1 MGVNYR
7 VKKRNAFYKLGY
19 NEKHIPHQGKYEKM
33 RKQRLD
39 AWDNPKFNWPPRMP
53 RPTMLTGKALINHLD
68 SEQRQKII
76 DERPFTMPN
85 YRTGD
90 VIELTYFLSLSE
102 GKFNTFKGLVFGV
115 EKPKN
120 LRESFYFH
128 TVVENEQV
136 SLKMKALSPM
146 IAKVDIV
153 KMGSGRLRKK
163 LNHIPRLGLTLN

>member
-1 MGVNYR
+1 
-7 VKKRNAFYKLGY
+7 
-19 NEKHIPHQGKYEKM
+19 
-33 RKQRLD
+33 
-39 AWDNPKFNWPPRMP
+39 
-53 RPTMLTGKALINHLD
+53 
-68 SEQRQKII
+68 
-76 DERPFTMPN
+76 MPN

-102 GKFNTFKGLVFGV
+102 GKFNTFKGLVYGV
-115 EKPKN
+115 EKPNN

-128 TVVENEQV
+128 TVAENEQV

-163 LNHIPRLGLTLN
+163 LNHIPDMGLSLN